1 MMPGSRRRTVS
12 DTRKERRR
20 RIITVAIKLAL
31 ILFSSYFAGG
41 GIYNYTEKPPRR
53 IIVPTTG
60 RPSSIHY
67 DFREQTLGE
76 GQLAMLCNLTTV
88 VGLVLAYEST
98 RVRDD
103 RLKADLGLLTGIALT
118 LLGFYG
124 SRYLFILKQN
134 V

>member
-1 MMPGSRRRTVS
+1 MSASRRRTVG
-12 DTRKERRR
+12 DTGIERRR
-20 RIITVAIKLAL
+20 RIIIIAIKVVL
-31 ILFSSYFAGG
+31 ILFSSYVAGG
-41 GIYNYTEKPPRR
+41 GLYNQIEKPPRR
-53 IIVPTTG
+53 IVVPWTG

-67 DFREQTLGE
+67 DFKEQTLGE

-88 VGLVLAYEST
+88 AGLVLAYEST

-103 RLKADLGLLTGIALT
+103 RLKANLILLTGMVLM

-134 V
+134 I

>member
-1 MMPGSRRRTVS
+1 MPAPRRRTNS
-12 DTRKERRR
+12 AAEKERRR
-20 RIITVAIKLAL
+20 RIITLAIKVAL
-31 ILFSSYFAGG
+31 ILYSSYVTGG
-41 GIYNYTEKPPRR
+41 GIYNQIDKPPRR

-98 RVRDD
+98 QVKDE
-103 RLKADLGLLTGIALT
+103 RLKANLILLTGIALM

-124 SRYLFILKQN
+124 SRYLFFLKQN

>member
-1 MMPGSRRRTVS
+1 MPGSRRRTVN
-12 DTRKERRR
+12 DTGKKRRR
-20 RIITVAIKLAL
+20 RILSIAIKVAL
-31 ILFSSYFAGG
+31 IIYSSYVAGG
-41 GIYNYTEKPPRR
+41 GIYNQIDKPPRR

-88 VGLVLAYEST
+88 VGLILSYEST
-98 RVRDD
+98 QVRDD
-103 RLKADLGLLTGIALT
+103 RLKANLILLTGIALT
-118 LLGFYG
+118 LLSFYG

>member
-1 MMPGSRRRTVS
+1 MSGSRSKTVN
-12 DTRKERRR
+12 DTGTERRR
-20 RIITVAIKLAL
+20 RIVTIAIKVAL
-31 ILFSSYFAGG
+31 ILFSSYLAGG
-41 GIYNYTEKPPRR
+41 GLYNQIDKPSRR

-76 GQLAMLCNLTTV
+76 AQIAMLCNLTTV
-88 VGLVLAYEST
+88 VGLVLAYQSIQ
-98 RVRDD
+98 VGDN
-103 RLKADLGLLTGIALT
+103 RLKANLILLTGIALT

-124 SRYLFILKQN
+124 SHYLFILKQN

>member
-1 MMPGSRRRTVS
+1 MPGSRRRTNS
-12 DTRKERRR
+12 ATEKERRR
-20 RIITVAIKLAL
+20 KIITVTIKVAL
-31 ILFSSYFAGG
+31 ILYSSYVAGG
-41 GIYNYTEKPPRR
+41 GIYNQIDKPPRR

-98 RVRDD
+98 QIRDD
-103 RLKADLGLLTGIALT
+103 RLKANLILLTGIALT